1 MLNKYGECNQNEANR
16 GNSPSGRCFK
26 CCCRRRRRR
35 RLLVASHISLPLT
48 WQPGS
53 VATNSRK
60 QYCDATSWVAQS
72 CLKGACFS
80 GRVED
85 PRVACAGSDSST
97 TWYGHHDV

>member
-1 MLNKYGECNQNEANR
+1 MKQTEATAQVDVVSSVAAVVVVVVSS
-16 GNSPSGRCFK
+16 SPAIS
-26 CCCRRRRRR
+26 
-35 RLLVASHISLPLT
+35 SLPLT

-60 QYCDATSWVAQS
+60 QYCGATSWVAQS